1 MMLSLQAGCSQQL
14 LSPQSTSPS
23 KQQKNFN
30 PEKCAIFPGKYS
42 RYAKN
47 FKGFSNIHKE
57 EGRKCLYLP
66 HFEIFLFYS
75 FWNITPGDRLIKETF
90 RGTFGGKEMEFMLKY
105 FSAGSVRCDVMFLV
119 IKRKPFC
126 VKTCQ
131 GETLAKLNVKLSAIS
146 HFSTHLLVE
155 EE

>member
-1 MMLSLQAGCSQQL
+1 MPRISRDSL
-14 LSPQSTSPS
+14 
-23 KQQKNFN
+23 
-30 PEKCAIFPGKYS
+30 IFTK
-42 RYAKN
+42 K
-47 FKGFSNIHKE
+47 KE
-57 EGRKCLYLP
+57 ESVCTFHTLKY
-66 HFEIFLFYS
+66 FFYS

-90 RGTFGGKEMEFMLKY
+90 RRTFGGKEMEFMLKY